1 MVLPKLE
8 QHRFAAN
15 APSTEL
21 MSPSFFYSQIYIP
34 VQSSHH
40 WLNAQFG
47 TLVGAKPDQ
56 LEHILISV
64 EVRKILVYCHCIGCS
79 TWVLPV
85 ADYTSERSYDS
96 FALSHGTAIL
106 ITGLLFYSLK
116 N

>member
-21 MSPSFFYSQIYIP
+21 MSPSFFYSQIYLP
-34 VQSSHH
+34 VRSSHH

-56 LEHILISV
+56 LEHILISA
-64 EVRKILVYCHCIGCS
+64 EVRKIWFTVTASVVVHGCCQWTIHQKEAMTHSHCHMVQPS
-79 TWVLPV
+79 SL
-85 ADYTSERSYDS
+85 
-96 FALSHGTAIL
+96 
-106 ITGLLFYSLK
+106 TGILFYSLK